1 MRNFKKTLDQYI
13 DARMP
18 IIFVD
23 TLEDDIAEDEIFTV
37 LKRKHRGILSWS
49 PQSFRDYTDN
59 TNIPKKSLNDILNLL
74 LADED
79 DLVNK
84 VLILK
89 NINNF
94 LDNTEVNNYIKIF
107 CSKNK

>member
-1 MRNFKKTLDQYI
+1 MQNFKKTLDQYI

-23 TLEDDIAEDEIFTV
+23 TSEDDIAEEEIFTV
-37 LKRKHRGILSWS
+37 LKRKRRGILSWS
-49 PQSFRDYTDN
+49 PQAFRDYTDN

-79 DLVNK
+79 DLTNK

-94 LDNTEVNNYIKIF
+94 LENIEVITTLKYF
-107 CSKNK
+107 A